1 MKYRS
6 RSKYGNKKVY
16 RNGRWFDS
24 IAEADYYPIAIAYAR
39 KHGYELKLQE
49 RLEILPTLKI
59 NPWTIKKT
67 QYVADYAF
75 YDQGKLVRLV
85 DVKGMETKDF
95 RLKAKIVANELGI
108 VIELAKKTRYG
119 FIHYP
124 FNMPANKRKEAFI
137 VSAKKED

>member
-16 RNGRWFDS
+16 RNDRWFDS
-24 IAEADYYPIAIAYAR
+24 IAEADYYPIAVAYAQ
-39 KHGYELKLQE
+39 KNGYELKLQE
-49 RLEILPTLKI
+49 RLDILPTLKI

-108 VIELAKKTRYG
+108 VIELAKKQRGG
-119 FIHYP
+119 FVHYP
-124 FNMPANKRKEAFI
+124 FNMPTSKRKE
-137 VSAKKED
+137 VRV

>member
-1 MKYRS
+1 MRYQS

-16 RNGRWFDS
+16 RYDRWFDS
-24 IAEADYYPIAIAYAR
+24 IAEADYYPIAVAYAK
-39 KHGYELKLQE
+39 KHEYELKLQE
-49 RLEILPTLKI
+49 RLDILPTLKI

-95 RLKAKIVANELGI
+95 RLKAKIVASELGI
-108 VIELAKKTRYG
+108 VIELAKKQSGR
-119 FIHYP
+119 FVDYP
-124 FNMPANKRKEAFI
+124 FNMPISKRKE
-137 VSAKKED
+137 VRE

>member
-24 IAEADYYPIAIAYAR
+24 IAEADYYPIAVAYAR
-39 KHGYELKLQE
+39 QYGYELKLQE
-49 RLEILPTLKI
+49 RLDILPTLKI

-75 YDQGKLVRLV
+75 YDQGKLIRLV

-95 RLKAKIVANELGI
+95 RLKAKIVASELGI
-108 VIELAKKTRYG
+108 VIELAKKQSGG
-119 FIHYP
+119 FVHYP
-124 FNMPANKRKEAFI
+124 FNMPISKRKE
-137 VSAKKED
+137 VRV

>member
-1 MKYRS
+1 MTIRKRT
-6 RSKYGNKKVY
+6 KYGNKKVF
-16 RNGRWFDS
+16 RHGHSFDS

-39 KHGYELKLQE
+39 QHSYELKLQE
-49 RLEILPTLKI
+49 RLDILPTLKI

>member
-1 MKYRS
+1 MTIRKRT
-6 RSKYGNKKVY
+6 KYGNKKVY
-16 RNGRWFDS
+16 RHNRWFDS
-24 IAEADYYPIAIAYAR
+24 IAEADYYPIAIAYA
-39 KHGYELKLQE
+39 KEHGYILKLQD
-49 RLEILPTLKI
+49 RLDILPTLKLNQWAI
-59 NPWTIKKT
+59 RKT

-75 YDQGKLVRLV
+75 YNQGELIRLV

-95 RLKAKIVANELGI
+95 KLKAKMIAKELGI

>member
-24 IAEADYYPIAIAYAR
+24 IAEADYYPIAVAYAR
-39 KHGYELKLQE
+39 QYGYELKLQE
-49 RLEILPTLKI
+49 RLDILPTLKI

-75 YDQGKLVRLV
+75 YDQGRLVRLV

-95 RLKAKIVANELGI
+95 RLKAKIVASELGI
-108 VIELAKKTRYG
+108 VIELAKKQRGG
-119 FIHYP
+119 FVHYP
-124 FNMPANKRKEAFI
+124 FNMPTSKRKE
-137 VSAKKED
+137 VRE

>member
-24 IAEADYYPIAIAYAR
+24 IAEADYYPIAMAYAR
-39 KHGYELKLQE
+39 QHGYELKLQE
-49 RLEILPTLKI
+49 RLDILPTLKI
-59 NPWTIKKT
+59 NTWTIKKT

-95 RLKAKIVANELGI
+95 RLKAKIVASELGI
-108 VIELAKKTRYG
+108 VIELAKKQSGG
-119 FIHYP
+119 FVHYP
-124 FNMPANKRKEAFI
+124 FNMPI
-137 VSAKKED
+137 S

>member
-16 RNGRWFDS
+16 RNERWFDS
-24 IAEADYYPIAIAYAR
+24 IAEADYYPIAMVYAR
-39 KHGYELKLQE
+39 QHGYELKLQE
-49 RLEILPTLKI
+49 RLDILPTLKI

-95 RLKAKIVANELGI
+95 RLKAKIVAGELGI
-108 VIELAKKTRYG
+108 VIELAKKQRGG

-124 FNMPANKRKEAFI
+124 FNMPTSKRKE
-137 VSAKKED
+137 VRV

>member
-24 IAEADYYPIAIAYAR
+24 IAEADYYPIAMAYAR
-39 KHGYELKLQE
+39 QHGYELKLQE
-49 RLEILPTLKI
+49 RLDILPTLKI

-95 RLKAKIVANELGI
+95 RLKAKIVAGELGI
-108 VIELAKKTRYG
+108 VIELAKKQRGG

-124 FNMPANKRKEAFI
+124 FNMPTSKRKE
-137 VSAKKED
+137 VRV